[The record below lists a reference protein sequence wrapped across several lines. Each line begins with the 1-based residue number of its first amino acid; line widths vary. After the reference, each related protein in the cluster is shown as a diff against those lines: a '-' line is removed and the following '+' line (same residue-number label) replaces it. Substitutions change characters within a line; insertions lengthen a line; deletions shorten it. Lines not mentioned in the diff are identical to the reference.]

1 MVESPARELLG
12 DRPGELKFIAG
23 GIAGGALDGLP
34 QIPGRQALPQKT
46 LPCRSSSFVELSLH
60 TK

>member
-23 GIAGGALDGLP
+23 GIAGGAMDGLP

-46 LPCRSSSFVELSLH
+46 LHVCGSFVELSLH
-60 TK
+60 HTQ